1 MSFDFEKEEPKVF
14 VEGQMRTVFNLLE
27 DMKLELRG
35 YDEAE
40 LQEVKEFAKRWL
52 TVPNRVMVVIASHM
66 FDQCNYQMTML
77 RAADKALK
85 KSEPT
90 ND

>member
-1 MSFDFEKEEPKVF
+1 MSFYFEKESPKVF

-27 DMKLELRG
+27 DMKVELRG

-52 TVPNRVMVVIASHM
+52 TVTNRAMVVIASHM

-77 RAADKALK
+77 RAADNALK

>member
-1 MSFDFEKEEPKVF
+1 MSFYFEKESPKVF

-27 DMKLELRG
+27 DMKVELRG

-40 LQEVKEFAKRWL
+40 LQEVKEFAKRWI
-52 TVPNRVMVVIASHM
+52 TVPNLAMVVIASHM

-77 RAADKALK
+77 RAADNALK

>member
-1 MSFDFEKEEPKVF
+1 
-14 VEGQMRTVFNLLE
+14 
-27 DMKLELRG
+27 
-35 YDEAE
+35 
-40 LQEVKEFAKRWL
+40 
-52 TVPNRVMVVIASHM
+52 M

-77 RAADKALK
+77 RAADNALK